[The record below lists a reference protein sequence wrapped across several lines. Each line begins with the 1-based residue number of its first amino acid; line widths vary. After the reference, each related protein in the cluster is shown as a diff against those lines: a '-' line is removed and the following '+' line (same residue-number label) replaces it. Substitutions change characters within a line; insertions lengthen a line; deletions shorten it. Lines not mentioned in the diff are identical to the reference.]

1 LIIFRRERIC
11 LERYEP
17 SENTKTPNKNNQILR
32 SLYVYRRQVNCGVP
46 NENVNNSGVT
56 LQKTTPVL
64 DERIFVGLKQIS
76 PVTLPGMAIVMLL
89 NVAIIL

>member
-1 LIIFRRERIC
+1 MGMF
-11 LERYEP
+11 
-17 SENTKTPNKNNQILR
+17 
-32 SLYVYRRQVNCGVP
+32 
-46 NENVNNSGVT
+46 VNNSGVS

-64 DERIFVGLKQIS
+64 DEWIFVEPKQIL